1 MMNTPSDAVIE
12 VENLSRSYRRKDA
25 LKQVTLRVPK
35 GCVFG
40 LVGENGAGKTTLIKH
55 VLGALKPQQGRV
67 RVFGKD
73 PVRDPVGVLA
83 DVGHLS
89 EDREM
94 PTWMRIRELLRY
106 IRAFYPNW
114 DVNYAEELREM
125 FRLDPAA
132 KVKHLSRGE
141 RALAGLLIALAHR
154 PKLLVLDEPSSGLD
168 PLVRRDILGAIVR
181 TVADEGRTVFFS
193 SHLLDEVERVADR
206 VAMVADGEVVL
217 SGSLDVI
224 KETHHRLVV
233 RFETAQARAP
243 ALEGALSVH
252 GAKHE
257 WTVVC
262 DGELDALHGAI
273 AKMNATVLETA
284 TPALEE
290 IFIARASR
298 MALGSVREGSS
309 A

>member
-1 MMNTPSDAVIE
+1 MNTPSNAVIE

-25 LKQVTLRVPK
+25 LKNVTLRVPE

-55 VLGALKPQQGRV
+55 VLGALKPQRGRV

-73 PVRDPVGVLA
+73 PVGDPVGVLA
-83 DVGHLS
+83 NVGYLS

-106 IRAFYPNW
+106 IRAFYPSW
-114 DVNYAEELREM
+114 DADYAESLREV

-168 PLVRRDILGAIVR
+168 PLVRRDILGAIIR
-181 TVADEGRTVFFS
+181 TVAEEGRTVLFS
-193 SHLLDEVERVADR
+193 SHLLDEVDRVADHL
-206 VAMVADGEVVL
+206 AMIVDGKVVL
-217 SGSLDVI
+217 SDRLDVI
-224 KETHHRLVV
+224 KETHYRLLV
-233 RFETAQARAP
+233 RFETAQIHAP
-243 ALEGALSVH
+243 ALAGALSIH

-257 WTVVC
+257 WTVIC
-262 DGELDALHGAI
+262 DGELDVLRQAI
-273 AKMNATVLETA
+273 SKMNAAVLEQA
-284 TPALEE
+284 TPTLEE
-290 IFIARASR
+290 IFVARASR
-298 MALGSVREGSS
+298 TTSGPAQEGPRG
-309 A
+309 

>member
-1 MMNTPSDAVIE
+1 MNTPSKAVIE
-12 VENLSRSYRRKDA
+12 VENLSRTYRRKDA
-25 LKQVTLRVPK
+25 LKNVTLRVPE

-73 PVRDPVGVLA
+73 PVADPVGVLA
-83 DVGHLS
+83 DVGYLS

-106 IRAFYPNW
+106 IRAFYPKW
-114 DVNYAEELREM
+114 DAEYAEELREM

-132 KVKHLSRGE
+132 KIKHLSRGE

-168 PLVRRDILGAIVR
+168 PLVRRDILGAIIR
-181 TVADEGRTVFFS
+181 TGAEEGRTVLFS
-193 SHLLDEVERVADR
+193 SHLLDEVDRVADHL
-206 VAMVADGEVVL
+206 AMIVDGKVVL
-217 SGSLDVI
+217 ADRLDVI
-224 KETHHRLVV
+224 KETHHRLLL
-233 RFETAQARAP
+233 RFKEPQPSAP
-243 ALEGALSVH
+243 VLAGALSIH

-262 DGELDALHGAI
+262 NGDLDVLRRAI
-273 AKMNATVLETA
+273 AHMNATVLEQA
-284 TPALEE
+284 TPTLEE
-290 IFIARASR
+290 IFVAHASR
-298 MALGSVREGSS
+298 TTAGTDRER
-309 A
+309 ARE